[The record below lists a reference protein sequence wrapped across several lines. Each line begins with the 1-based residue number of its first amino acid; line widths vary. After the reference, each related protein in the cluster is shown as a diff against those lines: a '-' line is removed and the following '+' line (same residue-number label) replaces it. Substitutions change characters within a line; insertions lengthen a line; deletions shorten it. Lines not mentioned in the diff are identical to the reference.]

1 MAQKRSAE
9 AKAAPRKPRRGRTG
23 NKELERLFAERGFTD
38 VRWIDPKEI
47 VVAEWVRMKCRYGC
61 GEYGRNAACPP
72 NAPSVAECA
81 RFIREYRRSAVFHF
95 PKKVDRPEDRHSW
108 GRKLN
113 LQLLKLEQEL
123 FKHGFFKVFLIFFDS
138 CGICLECAA
147 SRTSCKEPKL
157 ARPTADAL
165 GIDVYTTVRK
175 IGYPIQVLSE
185 YDQEMNRYAF
195 LLID

>member
-1 MAQKRSAE
+1 MPQKRATGRKLGS
-9 AKAAPRKPRRGRTG
+9 PKPRPGRSGTR
-23 NKELERLFAERGFTD
+23 KLERLFAEHGFTD
-38 VRWIDPKEI
+38 VRWIDPEES
-47 VVAEWVRMKCRYGC
+47 VTAEWVRMKCRYGC

-72 NAPSVAECA
+72 NAPPVAECA
-81 RFIREYRRSAVFHF
+81 RFLREYRRVAVFHF
-95 PKKVDRPEDRHSW
+95 PKKVDRPEDRHAW

-113 LQLLKLEQEL
+113 LELLKLEQEL
-123 FKHGFFKVFLIFFDS
+123 FKGGFFKAFLIFFDS
-138 CGICLECAA
+138 CGICLECAG

-175 IGYPIQVLSE
+175 IGYPIEVLSD

-195 LLID
+195 LLVD

>member
-1 MAQKRSAE
+1 MPQKRTAG
-9 AKAAPRKPRRGRTG
+9 RKPVSKTPRPSRMG
-23 NKELERLFAERGFTD
+23 KQELERLFAERGFTD
-38 VRWIDPKEI
+38 VRWIDPAKI
-47 VVAEWVRMKCRYGC
+47 VTAEWVRMKCRYGC

-72 NAPSVAECA
+72 NTPSVAECT
-81 RFIREYRRSAVFHF
+81 RFVREYKRAAVFHF
-95 PKKVDRPEDRHSW
+95 PKKVDRPEDRHAW
-108 GRKLN
+108 GRKVN
-113 LQLLKLEQEL
+113 LELLKLEQGL
-123 FKHGFFKVFLIFFDS
+123 FKSGFFKAFLIFFDS
-138 CGICLECAA
+138 CNICLECAV

-175 IGYPIQVLSE
+175 IGYPIEVLSD